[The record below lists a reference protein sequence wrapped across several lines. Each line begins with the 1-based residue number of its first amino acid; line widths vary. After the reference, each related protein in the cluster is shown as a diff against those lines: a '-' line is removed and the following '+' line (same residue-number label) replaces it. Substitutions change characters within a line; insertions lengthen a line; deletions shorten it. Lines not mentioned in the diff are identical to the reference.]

1 MLYHMYSFTHTLH
14 RDSLLDTDHPH
25 NSDLSPESPHNS
37 DPSDRVYI
45 NKPDPRVAQHIMKA
59 WGIEHAPTHSIHT
72 TSTHT
77 ASATTTHTTQTPNA
91 TLPATTSTT
100 TAQATSTATH
110 TTSTSSEQHEHKEHE
125 VDDDCYVLF
134 VGDSIDDM

>member
-1 MLYHMYSFTHTLH
+1 MLHSITCIIYSFTHTLH

-25 NSDLSPESPHNS
+25 NSDPSPESPHNS
-37 DPSDRVYI
+37 DPSDRVCI

-59 WGIEHAPTHSIHT
+59 WGIEHAPTHTIHT
-72 TSTHT
+72 THATTSST
-77 ASATTTHTTQTPNA
+77 TTTHA
-91 TLPATTSTT
+91 
-100 TAQATSTATH
+100 ATSTAIH
-110 TTSTSSEQHEHKEHE
+110 TTRSHANTNTTTASSYSSELEQQQGQYE